1 MKKAIIIEDE
11 IIAAESLKHQ
21 LAEVAPEFEIVQTLQ
36 GVEESIEWFEEKH
49 SIDLVF
55 MDIHLSD
62 GIAFEIFK
70 HVSVPYPIIFTTA
83 YDQYAIQAFKVNS
96 IDYLLKP
103 INTEDLKQALDKL
116 KRYTEGATKATD
128 TASNFSQEQLSAVI
142 SALQGQQKNTYQNYF
157 LIPCGDKL
165 VPLDINDI
173 AFFYLDN
180 KNTYAYDFNRK
191 KYPIDK
197 PLDNVLELLDPH
209 KFFRANRQYIIAHKA
224 IKDILFWLGGKLCIT
239 LCISVPERIIVSKAR
254 ATQFKTW
261 YTR

>member
-11 IIAAESLKHQ
+11 IIAAESLKQQ
-21 LAEVAPEFEIVQTLQ
+21 LSEVAPDYTIVQILQ
-36 GVEESIEWFEEKH
+36 GVEESIEWFEDDHK
-49 SIDLVF
+49 IDLVF

-62 GIAFEIFK
+62 GIAFEIFN
-70 HVSVPYPIIFTTA
+70 HVRVPYPIIFTTA

-96 IDYLLKP
+96 VDYLLKP
-103 INTEDLKQALDKL
+103 INTEDLKQAIEKL
-116 KRYTEGATKATD
+116 KRLEVMTNNPT
-128 TASNFSQEQLSAVI
+128 SNFTPDQLSAVL
-142 SALQGQQKNTYQNYF
+142 SALQGKQETSYQNYF

-180 KNTYAYDFNRK
+180 KNTYAYDFDHK

-224 IKDILFWLGGKLCIT
+224 VKDILFWLGGKLSIS
-239 LCISVPERIIVSKAR
+239 LCIPVPERIIVSKAR

>member
-11 IIAAESLKHQ
+11 IIAAESLKQ
-21 LAEVAPEFEIVQTLQ
+21 QISTVAPEYEIIQTLQ
-36 GVEESIEWFEEKH
+36 GVEESIEWFQDNNDV
-49 SIDLVF
+49 DLVF

-70 HVSVPYPIIFTTA
+70 HVTVHCPIIFTTA
-83 YDQYAIQAFKVNS
+83 YDQYAIQALKVNS
-96 IDYLLKP
+96 VDYLLKP
-103 INTEDLKQALDKL
+103 INTNDLQQAIEKL
-116 KRYTEGATKATD
+116 KRIE
-128 TASNFSQEQLSAVI
+128 TANEQSNFSTEQLKAVMN
-142 SALQGQQKNTYQNYF
+142 ALQIQQSASYQNYF
-157 LIPCGDKL
+157 LIPAGDKL

-180 KNTYAYDFNRK
+180 KNTYAYDFEHK

-224 IKDILFWLGGKLCIT
+224 VKDILFWLGGKLCIT
-239 LCISVPERIIVSKAR
+239 LCIPVPERIIVSKAR